1 MYACFSCSGFHKLI
15 QSSLGGDSVGVY
27 YIFSMHSAYEGI
39 GLSHSEFREF
49 QDSIFFVNQY
59 MRLELFKWQ

>member
-27 YIFSMHSAYEGI
+27 YIFSMHSAYEGM

-49 QDSIFFVNQY
+49 QDSIF
-59 MRLELFKWQ
+59 L